1 MSIFKTILSE
11 EGVRGFWKGVLP
23 RTAKVAPA
31 CAIMISAYEVSKRFF
46 ERRLQAQAAAED
58 VCVGEMCN

>member
-1 MSIFKTILSE
+1 M
-11 EGVRGFWKGVLP
+11 RGFWKGVLP